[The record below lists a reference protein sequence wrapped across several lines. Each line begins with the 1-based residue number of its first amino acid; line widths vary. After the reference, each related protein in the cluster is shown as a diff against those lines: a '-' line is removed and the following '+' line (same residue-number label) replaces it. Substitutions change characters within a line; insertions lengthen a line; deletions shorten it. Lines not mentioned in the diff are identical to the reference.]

1 MENTYI
7 ATFQALGALGLLLGS
22 AGLATVLV
30 RNALEQRGE
39 LALLRAV
46 GYAPRH
52 LARMALVQ
60 NGALV
65 GLGFLA
71 GAVPALLA
79 VLPTLLDRRGTVP
92 LSLVGGLLLA
102 LAAMSLLVSWLA
114 VGFVRRLPLLASLRS
129 E

>member
-1 MENTYI
+1 
-7 ATFQALGALGLLLGS
+7 LGLLLGS
-22 AGLATVLV
+22 VGLATVLV

-79 VLPTLLDRRGTVP
+79 VLPTLLDRRGALP
-92 LSLVGGLLLA
+92 LALVAVLLLA
-102 LAAMSLLVSWLA
+102 LAATSLLVSWLA
-114 VGFVRRLPLLASLRS
+114 VAFVRQLPLIASLRS